1 MIRQDYIQRA
11 IEELARAIAALSSKS
26 VSPEETL
33 QRVTEAKRQIPLT
46 PGLID
51 TLGARDIVVRLD
63 ARVVRDLATLLR
75 LEGEA
80 HLELGNEKQ
89 ASRLLRRS
97 GSLLSS
103 LSESRTAL
111 EPKTP

>member
-1 MIRQDYIQRA
+1 MIRQDYIQRV
-11 IEELARAIAALSSKS
+11 IEELGRAIAALSSKS

-33 QRVTEAKRQIPLT
+33 QQVTDAKRLIPLT

-63 ARVVRDLATLLR
+63 DQVVRDLATLLR

-80 HLELGNEKQ
+80 HLELGNERQ

-103 LSESRTAL
+103 LNESRIAIEL
-111 EPKTP
+111 KTP